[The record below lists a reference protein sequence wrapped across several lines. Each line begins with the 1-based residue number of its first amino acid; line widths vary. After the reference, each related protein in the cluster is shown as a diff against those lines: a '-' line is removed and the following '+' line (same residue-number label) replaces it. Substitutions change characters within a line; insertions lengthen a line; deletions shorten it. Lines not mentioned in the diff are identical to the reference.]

1 LEGEG
6 SFLPTEARSVFRC
19 LYLPSFLISGST
31 DTFQHS
37 GKAIYRNVVP
47 SPYTRRTLKPVVE
60 LATTMHD
67 IETEKAAYES
77 DVDKLG
83 VLFKE
88 MIQICLW

>member
-1 LEGEG
+1 L
-6 SFLPTEARSVFRC
+6 
-19 LYLPSFLISGST
+19 
-31 DTFQHS
+31 
-37 GKAIYRNVVP
+37 N
-47 SPYTRRTLKPVVE
+47 PVAE

-67 IETEKAAYES
+67 IEAEKAAYES